1 MPEEYESAIR
11 PYSRSARKSDFN
23 EMAAAIA
30 AAISVW
36 ALATLIAVIAGYH
49 GSGATNTINLLV
61 MVSGGLGFVG
71 RRWQLGRR

>member
-1 MPEEYESAIR
+1 
-11 PYSRSARKSDFN
+11 
-23 EMAAAIA
+23 MAAAIA

-36 ALATLIAVIAGYH
+36 ALATLIAIIAGYH

>member
-1 MPEEYESAIR
+1 MPEEYESDSR
-11 PYSRSARKSDFN
+11 PSSKAARTSDFN

-36 ALATLIAVIAGYH
+36 ALATLIAIIAGYH

>member
-1 MPEEYESAIR
+1 MPEEYESDIR

-23 EMAAAIA
+23 EMAAAVA

>member
-1 MPEEYESAIR
+1 MPEEYESDSR
-11 PYSRSARKSDFN
+11 PSSQAARTSDFN

-36 ALATLIAVIAGYH
+36 ALATLIAIIAGYH

-61 MVSGGLGFVG
+61 MVSGGLGFVR

>member
-1 MPEEYESAIR
+1 MPEEYESDIR
-11 PYSRSARKSDFN
+11 PCARSVRKSDFN
-23 EMAAAIA
+23 EMAAAVA